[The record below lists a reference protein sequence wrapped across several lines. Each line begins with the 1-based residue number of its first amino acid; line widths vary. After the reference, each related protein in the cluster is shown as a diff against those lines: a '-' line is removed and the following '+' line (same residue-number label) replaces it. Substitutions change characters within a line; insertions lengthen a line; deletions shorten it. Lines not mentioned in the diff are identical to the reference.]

1 MGRSTRKRPRGRC
14 RWGQSAECG
23 WDLPSKALGI
33 QPLPAGCRVF
43 PGPEPECPSLP
54 QSCPHSVLLQIL
66 ACTSATAF
74 PFFMAHLTSEVALSP
89 GFMARLKNSEPSGL
103 FLSSP
108 QMHIQSPDPN
118 KSPFYRFSLPF
129 LLCLCCPLL
138 QALIHSRLSQT
149 HNRSILPPLQSF
161 IKSFGTSVFEE
172 LCMVSIRVNTP
183 MAMH

>member
-1 MGRSTRKRPRGRC
+1 MPSAGGIYPAK
-14 RWGQSAECG
+14 RWGFSLSQLVVVCSP
-23 WDLPSKALGI
+23 DLSPSVH
-33 QPLPAGCRVF
+33 P
-43 PGPEPECPSLP
+43 CPSPAPTASCFRFWLARLP
-54 QSCPHSVLLQIL
+54 QPFHSLWHISLQRIHY
-66 ACTSATAF
+66 F
-74 PFFMAHLTSEVALSP
+74 TSEVALSP

-138 QALIHSRLSQT
+138 QALIHTRLSQT

-161 IKSFGTSVFEE
+161 TKSFGTSVFEE